1 MAGGMID
8 APFKGGQAVV
18 VGTDFDRVSN
28 ALFVGTGGDLTVI
41 TRDGSTLTF
50 KNVVSGSWIP
60 GRIIQVS
67 AVVGA
72 ADINAVWS

>member
-18 VGTDFDRVSN
+18 VGTDFAYVSN
-28 ALFVGTGGDLTVI
+28 ALFVGTGGDVTVI
-41 TRDGSTLTF
+41 TKDGTTLTF
-50 KNVVSGSWIP
+50 ANVVSGSWIP
-60 GRIIQVS
+60 GRITQVS

-72 ADINAVWS
+72 ADIIAVWS